1 MSWNTCGNFSN
12 TCGFSNNDIARLF
25 NKVGREAD
33 ADDYRNFI
41 EWINRGS
48 HSAEMEDFN
57 DLPSDEVIHMYM
69 EVFKKTFEIT
79 GNIGQYNILM
89 KQDK

>member
-1 MSWNTCGNFSN
+1 M
-12 TCGFSNNDIARLF
+12 F

-41 EWINRGS
+41 EWKNRGS
-48 HSAEMEDFN
+48 HSAEMDDFN
-57 DLPSDEVIHMYM
+57 DLPSDEVISMYM
-69 EVFKKTFEIT
+69 ESFKKIFEIT